1 VNATI
6 EGVVRSPSL
15 FSITFGLPPSM
26 IATQEFVVPKSIP
39 ITLPIFVRS
48 KKFPKTFFPK
58 NRSPYGV
65 TPKWGEAL
73 SIQPSSPRAT
83 ITLAARNSRS

>member
-1 VNATI
+1 LAVWPTKTSPSFVNATI

-26 IATQEFVVPKSIP
+26 IATQELVVPKSMP

-48 KKFPKTFFPK
+48 KKCPK
-58 NRSPYGV
+58 NTLQKSSALGV
-65 TPKWGEAL
+65 TPKWGEVL
-73 SIQPSSPRAT
+73 SIQ
-83 ITLAARNSRS
+83 AR